1 MRAHMI
7 RGFRTSR
14 LGRALGLLA
23 LAACA
28 SAPCHAA
35 PPPEVLEQVVKVE
48 FIKRFTE
55 YVEWPATA
63 FPSDTASFNVCTLGE
78 GPLRPRLQA
87 HLGKARIKG
96 RRAAVRHLR
105 SAEEAGGCHILY
117 VAPSEG
123 AEVGRIVDRMG
134 KTSVLTIGDTAGFGK
149 QGIHINLFVV
159 GTRVRFMINAAACK
173 ANGLS
178 VSTKL
183 LVLARADEEGG

>member
-1 MRAHMI
+1 MNHA
-7 RGFRTSR
+7 FRTSR
-14 LGRALGLLA
+14 FGRALGLFA

-28 SAPCHAA
+28 SAPCQAA

-55 YVEWPATA
+55 YVEWPSSA
-63 FPSDTASFNVCTLGE
+63 FPSDTASFNVCTVGE

-87 HLGKARIKG
+87 HLGRARIKG
-96 RRAAVRHLR
+96 RRTAIRHLR
-105 SAEEAGGCHILY
+105 SAEEAGSCHILY

-123 AEVGRIVDRMG
+123 AEVGRIVNRIG

-149 QGIHINLFVV
+149 QGVHINLFVE
-159 GTRVRFMINAAACK
+159 GTHVRFMINAPACK
-173 ANGLS
+173 ASGLT

-183 LVLARADEEGG
+183 LVLARTDEAGG